1 MRLITDR
8 RIVAGLVAT
17 TILAIGLL
25 LGLESGRRPVR
36 AAGPAQTETV
46 LRSMEAILR
55 RQGLAAALDSL
66 TLRAERDSSV
76 IRDGHQMA
84 HALGREAVAYHA
96 GDATVIRECS
106 PVFASGCYHGVVE
119 ASIHSAG
126 HIDMPRLEQL
136 CVGMHRTDRPGPGF
150 ECIHGLGHGILG
162 AVGYDLEATLHYC
175 DALSVASLAAS
186 CHSGAFMEAIS
197 SALGAP
203 MPHTHADH
211 QHGQATGPA
220 AAPAPRRLTIDAS
233 DPYSPCDGFRDPYAT
248 SCWLFQGFV
257 ILRRTGFDA
266 ASALRICDGAPDGR
280 AARCYESVGHQ
291 LTGLFQH
298 DARWIVERCSA
309 GAPNLAVQCAAG
321 AALALD
327 ALDWSG
333 NRAAGFCAAAPGAW
347 KDACYRSAAGAL
359 TELASPGDRARLC
372 ASIERA
378 YAAACRDAAALDS
391 PPARDTLT
399 PPAAGS

>member
-1 MRLITDR
+1 MRLIAGR

-17 TILAIGLL
+17 VILAVGVLL
-25 LGLESGRRPVR
+25 DLTSGRRPVR
-36 AAGPAQTETV
+36 ASVPAGTDTV
-46 LRSMEAILR
+46 FRSMEAVLR

-66 TLRAERDSSV
+66 ALRAERDSAL
-76 IRDGHQMA
+76 IREGHQMA
-84 HALGREAVAYHA
+84 HALGREAVTYHS

-119 ASIHSAG
+119 ASIHTAG
-126 HIDMPRLEQL
+126 RIDMPRLEQL
-136 CVGMHRTDRPGPGF
+136 CVGMNATGRPGPGF

-203 MPHTHADH
+203 MPHAHADH
-211 QHGQATGPA
+211 QHGQAAGPA
-220 AAPAPRRLTIDAS
+220 PAPAPRRLSIDAS

-266 ASALRICDGAPDGR
+266 ASALRICDRAPDGR

-291 LTGLFQH
+291 LTGLF
-298 DARWIVERCSA
+298 
-309 GAPNLAVQCAAG
+309 
-321 AALALD
+321 
-327 ALDWSG
+327 
-333 NRAAGFCAAAPGAW
+333 
-347 KDACYRSAAGAL
+347 
-359 TELASPGDRARLC
+359 
-372 ASIERA
+372 
-378 YAAACRDAAALDS
+378 
-391 PPARDTLT
+391 
-399 PPAAGS
+399 